1 MYSKIE
7 NTSIEKINQA
17 HSHQKKLSALS
28 LTEKKKK
35 RFKYKVGDKYYS
47 KYFDCYHKM
56 PSTLLLDTISRNQF
70 PLLPLCYAF

>member
-1 MYSKIE
+1 MRQYFKIQFILFRRDIKVYSKIE

-35 RFKYKVGDKYYS
+35 K
-47 KYFDCYHKM
+47 
-56 PSTLLLDTISRNQF
+56 I
-70 PLLPLCYAF
+70 